1 MHLIR
6 VFNALFKINL
16 QQELA
21 YRVDTI
27 VNVLTSIMWLAWELI
42 GLSIIFA
49 NTDNIA
55 GWRIGDLL
63 ALLGVFRILNTFM
76 QAIVWPN
83 TEKFNQG
90 IQQGTL
96 DYTFLLPVNSQFMV
110 SFSRIVVWNAWNL
123 LIGIALIIVGL
134 FASGSEPPTLISAAG
149 FLFLTITGGL
159 IIYSL
164 WIVLISLTF
173 WFTKFDNNVTLM
185 QALMDTGRFPSVVY
199 PVWLRIIITFVVPI
213 AIATTVPLQALRG
226 ELEWWQILLAVAAAA
241 VAMFLSSQIWRA
253 GAKRYSGA
261 SA

>member
-1 MHLIR
+1 MHNLSILR
-6 VFNALFKINL
+6 ALFKINI

-21 YRVDTI
+21 YRVDTLI
-27 VNVLTSIMWLAWELI
+27 NILTSLMWLGWELI

-49 NTDNIA
+49 NTTNIA

-63 ALLGVFRILNTFM
+63 ALLGVFRILSTFM
-76 QAIVWPN
+76 QGIVWPN

-90 IQQGTL
+90 IREGTL

-110 SFSRIVVWNAWNL
+110 SFSRIVIWNAWNL
-123 LIGIALIIVGL
+123 VIGVALIAIGL
-134 FASGSEPPTLISAAG
+134 FAAGSEPPSLISTVT
-149 FLFLTITGGL
+149 FLVLTASGGL

-164 WIVLISLTF
+164 WIALIALTF

-199 PVWLRIIITFVVPI
+199 PIWLRVIVTFIIPI
-213 AIATTVPLQALRG
+213 AVATTVPLQALRG
-226 ELEWWQILLAVAAAA
+226 ELEPWQIALALAAGAAA
-241 VAMFLSSQIWRA
+241 VFLSSQFWKA
-253 GAKRYSGA
+253 GVRRYSGA

>member
-1 MHLIR
+1 MHNLSILR
-6 VFNALFKINL
+6 ALFKINI

-21 YRVDTI
+21 YRVDTLI
-27 VNVLTSIMWLAWELI
+27 NILTSLMWLGWELI

-49 NTDNIA
+49 NTTNIA

-63 ALLGVFRILNTFM
+63 ALLGVFRILSTFM
-76 QAIVWPN
+76 QGIVWPN

-90 IQQGTL
+90 IREGTL

-110 SFSRIVVWNAWNL
+110 SFSRIVIWNAWNL
-123 LIGIALIIVGL
+123 MIGVALIAIGL
-134 FASGSEPPTLISAAG
+134 FAAGSEPPSLISTVT
-149 FLFLTITGGL
+149 FLVLTASGGL

-164 WIVLISLTF
+164 WIALIALTF

-199 PVWLRIIITFVVPI
+199 PVWLRVIVTFVIPI
-213 AIATTVPLQALRG
+213 AVATTVPLQALRG
-226 ELEWWQILLAVAAAA
+226 ELEPWQIALALLAGVLA
-241 VAMFLSSQIWRA
+241 VVLSSQVWKA
-253 GAKRYSGA
+253 GVRRYSGA